1 MASIGTF
8 KQRVNKAFEQP
19 VKEAKSK
26 REMTDLV
33 ERMYAETERYLQPLK
48 PFIFVRTLPRSTV
61 TAGGVLMPEKQN
73 KPNIEAV
80 VLAVYEPYVEK
91 VFERAFIE
99 NVGWVDRDISV
110 FNECDIKVG
119 DHIIMPHFVGLP
131 DSFLDEREYRLI
143 KEDDATAVLHYR
155 EKGELRQIVKDGMLQ
170 ALSTS
175 DGNNSILDDYLD
187 ALFVHFDVVPKEI
200 QSRTTSGV

>member
-1 MASIGTF
+1 MASTGKFELVSRVRNTF
-8 KQRVNKAFEQP
+8 EQRVEKEVKAERKF
-19 VKEAKSK
+19 
-26 REMTDLV
+26 TNLV
-33 ERMYAETERYLQPLK
+33 ERLYAETERYIQPLK
-48 PFIFVRTLPRSTV
+48 PFILVRTLPRSTV
-61 TAGGVLMPEKQN
+61 TAGGILMPEKQN

-80 VLAVYEPYVEK
+80 VLAVYKPYWEK
-91 VFERAFIE
+91 VDKVSED
-99 NVGWVDRDISV
+99 GKHSDISV
-110 FNECDIKVG
+110 YNECDIKVG

>member
-1 MASIGTF
+1 MAITT
-8 KQRVNKAFEQP
+8 VEQH
-19 VKEAKSK
+19 VKEAVSK

-33 ERMYAETERYLQPLK
+33 QRVYAETERIIQPLK
-48 PFIFVRTLPRSTV
+48 PFILVRTLPRSTV

-80 VLAVYEPYVEK
+80 VLAVYKPYVEK
-91 VFERAFIE
+91 VFEHAFVE

-155 EKGELRQIVKDGMLQ
+155 EKGELRKLLIDCIR
-170 ALSTS
+170 ALRSEPKYISLLEGTA
-175 DGNNSILDDYLD
+175 DKIIDT
-187 ALFVHFDVVPKEI
+187 FDLVPKEI